1 MLCNHSLLGCSVR
14 FWGGSGNSH
23 SLELE
28 SGLGLFPHFFFIIE
42 NVREA
47 FVICS
52 L

>member
-1 MLCNHSLLGCSVR
+1 MRVLGG
-14 FWGGSGNSH
+14 GGSSH

-28 SGLGLFPHFFFIIE
+28 SGLGLFPHLFFIIE